1 MPPLL
6 GRAFPPDFKG
16 TPPRIGGREVRLWE
30 WWQENFA
37 ASWDRVYFDV
47 KVGHGD
53 VPEPGTPSNL
63 ARAWNEITRF
73 RIDTVAESPSEWL
86 LIEFRMEAGP
96 GALGSV
102 QMYKTLWLA
111 DPPDERPVR
120 ALIVSD
126 RSTVDLA
133 AVAALGGTAMIIAD
147 I

>member
-6 GRAFPPDFKG
+6 GRAFPTDFKG
-16 TPPRIGGREVRLWE
+16 TPPRIGGKEVRLWS

-37 ASWDRVYFDV
+37 SFWELVYFDV

-53 VPEPGTPSNL
+53 VAEPGTPVNV
-63 ARAWNEITRF
+63 ARAWNDITRF
-73 RIDTVAESPSEWL
+73 RIDMVAFSDSEWL
-86 LIEFRMEAGP
+86 LVEFRLEAGP

-111 DPPDERPVR
+111 DPPDDRPVR
-120 ALIVSD
+120 AIIVTD
-126 RSTVDLA
+126 RSTVDLS
-133 AVAALGGTAMIIAD
+133 AVAALGGTAMLIAD